1 MTQIRATTES
11 RQRQIVEVARK
22 IIATRGMEA
31 LTVREIAREV
41 GISDGDIYRHFAS
54 KKDILMLL
62 IEDIEKTLLE
72 AVERA
77 ASEKSEPLESLEN
90 VLKAHLSYVEQRRG
104 VSLIVISETV
114 RLTDK
119 NLRKRMFE
127 VVNRYLNAIEELLA
141 RGVKSGQISQ
151 DIDLGT
157 AALTFFALV
166 HATVTLWAL
175 SNSSFSLAKKN
186 KLLWESYMAS
196 VAVRPPDGKT
206 QETGRNLKNAS
217 SNHKNPVSIIEG

>member
-1 MTQIRATTES
+1 VTQIRVNTES

-31 LTVREIAREV
+31 LTIREIARGV

-90 VLKAHLSYVEQRRG
+90 VLKAHISYVEQRRG

-114 RLTDK
+114 RLADK
-119 NLRKRMFE
+119 DLRKRMFD
-127 VVNRYLNAIEELLA
+127 VVNRYIKRIEDLLA
-141 RGVKSGQISQ
+141 RGVKSGQISR
-151 DIDLGT
+151 DIDPGT
-157 AALTFFALV
+157 AALTFFALI

-186 KLLWESYMAS
+186 RLLWDSYMAS
-196 VAVRPPDGKT
+196 LAVR
-206 QETGRNLKNAS
+206 S
-217 SNHKNPVSIIEG
+217 SNEKNMGT

>member
-1 MTQIRATTES
+1 MTQIRTNTES
-11 RQRQIVEVARK
+11 RQRQIVEAARK

-77 ASEKSEPLESLEN
+77 ATEKAGTLESLGN

-104 VSLIVISETV
+104 ISLIVISETV
-114 RLTDK
+114 RLADK
-119 NLRKRMFE
+119 NLRRRMFE
-127 VVNRYLNAIEELLA
+127 VINRYLNAIEGLLA
-141 RGVKSGQISQ
+141 RGVQSGEIRQ
-151 DIDLGT
+151 DIDPGT

-175 SNSSFSLAKKN
+175 SNSSYPLAKKN
-186 KLLWESYMAS
+186 KLLWESYMAGLDGQP
-196 VAVRPPDGKT
+196 AAGKT
-206 QETGRNLKNAS
+206 QKTGRNLKNAN
-217 SNHKNPVSIIEG
+217 SNHRRLVSVVEG

>member
-1 MTQIRATTES
+1 
-11 RQRQIVEVARK
+11 VEAARK

-77 ASEKSEPLESLEN
+77 ATEKAGTLESLGN

-104 VSLIVISETV
+104 ISLIVISETV
-114 RLTDK
+114 RLADK
-119 NLRKRMFE
+119 NLRRRMFE
-127 VVNRYLNAIEELLA
+127 VINRYLNAIEGLLA
-141 RGVKSGQISQ
+141 RGVKSGQIRQ
-151 DIDLGT
+151 DIDPGT

-175 SNSSFSLAKKN
+175 SNSSYSLAKKN

-196 VAVRPPDGKT
+196 LAGRPPDSKI
-206 QETGRNLKNAS
+206 QENGRNLKNAC
-217 SNHKNPVSIIEG
+217 SNRKNHVAVVEG

>member
-1 MTQIRATTES
+1 VTQIRATTES

-22 IIATRGMEA
+22 IIATKGMEA
-31 LTVREIAREV
+31 LTIREIAREV

-72 AVERA
+72 AMERA
-77 ASEKSEPLESLEN
+77 AAEKSGALERLGN

-114 RLTDK
+114 RLADK
-119 NLRKRMFE
+119 DLRKRMFD
-127 VVNRYLNAIEELLA
+127 VVNRYLKGIEDLLA
-141 RGVKSGQISQ
+141 RGVKSGQISR
-151 DIDLGT
+151 DIDPGT
-157 AALTFFALV
+157 AALTFFALI

-175 SNSSFSLAKKN
+175 SNSSYSLAKKN

-196 VAVRPPDGKT
+196 LAVRSSNGKT
-206 QETGRNLKNAS
+206 
-217 SNHKNPVSIIEG
+217 

>member
-31 LTVREIAREV
+31 LTVREIARGV

-90 VLKAHLSYVEQRRG
+90 VFKAHISYVEQRRG

-114 RLTDK
+114 RLADK
-119 NLRKRMFE
+119 DLRKRMFD
-127 VVNRYLNAIEELLA
+127 VVNHYLKRIEDLLA
-141 RGVKSGQISQ
+141 RGVESGQISR
-151 DIDLGT
+151 DIDPGT
-157 AALTFFALV
+157 AALTFFALI
-166 HATVTLWAL
+166 HATVTMWAL

-196 VAVRPPDGKT
+196 LAVRSSNGKT
-206 QETGRNLKNAS
+206 QEIDSKSR
-217 SNHKNPVSIIEG
+217 

>member
-11 RQRQIVEVARK
+11 RQRQIVEAARK

-31 LTVREIAREV
+31 FTVREIAREV

-62 IEDIEKTLLE
+62 IDDVEKTLLE

-77 ASEKSEPLESLEN
+77 TSEKSEPLESLEN

-114 RLTDK
+114 RLADK
-119 NLRKRMFE
+119 DLRRRMFD
-127 VVNRYLNAIEELLA
+127 VVNGYLNRIEELLA
-141 RGVKSGQISQ
+141 RGVKSGQISRN
-151 DIDLGT
+151 IDLGT

-175 SNSSFSLAKKN
+175 SNSSFPLAKRN
-186 KLLWESYMAS
+186 KPLWESYLAS
-196 VAVRPPDGKT
+196 LAVR
-206 QETGRNLKNAS
+206 S
-217 SNHKNPVSIIEG
+217 SNMEG

>member
-1 MTQIRATTES
+1 MTQIRTNTES
-11 RQRQIVEVARK
+11 RQRQIVEAARK

-77 ASEKSEPLESLEN
+77 ATEKAGTLESLGN

-104 VSLIVISETV
+104 ISLIVISETV
-114 RLTDK
+114 RLADK
-119 NLRKRMFE
+119 NLRRRMFE
-127 VVNRYLNAIEELLA
+127 VINRYLNAIEGLLA
-141 RGVKSGQISQ
+141 RGVKSGQIRQ
-151 DIDLGT
+151 DIDPGT

-175 SNSSFSLAKKN
+175 SNSSYSLAKKN
-186 KLLWESYMAS
+186 KLLWESYMAGLDKQP
-196 VAVRPPDGKT
+196 AAGKT
-206 QETGRNLKNAS
+206 QKTARNLKNAN
-217 SNHKNPVSIIEG
+217 SNHRRLVSVVEG